1 LKEKDYDR
9 FIKIE
14 EKTKKF
20 TKDIECKKIN
30 EKYNI
35 FLTGSTGFFGSHLI
49 SELLD
54 NKENINKIYC
64 AIRPRKNTTP
74 KKRLLNKIKFYF
86 GDKYNELFD
95 KYIEIVECEIEKEQF
110 NLNYSTY
117 KKIQDNV
124 DIVIHAAA
132 DVRHYGKYSQFVKS
146 NIISTQNIVDF

>member
-1 LKEKDYDR
+1 HL
-9 FIKIE
+9 
-14 EKTKKF
+14 KTK
-20 TKDIECKKIN
+20 
-30 EKYNI
+30 
-35 FLTGSTGFFGSHLI
+35 FFHYTTLFRS
-49 SELLD
+49 
-54 NKENINKIYC
+54 KENINKIYC

-124 DIVIHAAA
+124 D
-132 DVRHYGKYSQFVKS
+132 RKS
-146 NIISTQNIVDF
+146 TRLNSSHVSI